1 MDFASIF
8 ANVQS
13 IKGFLRDQAP
23 EAQKLRRLP
32 DATVEA
38 LTATGVFR
46 MMMALDRG
54 GPELT
59 TLEQLEIIEQISMGD
74 ASAGWC
80 AMICCD
86 SGFYSG
92 MMEDSAAER
101 LWPSLDSTQAG
112 WIHPVG
118 RAERVDGGYQLTGS
132 WRFCSGSSFADNI
145 AGGCLLYEDGV
156 PLRINGRKQW
166 RLAIAPRENWT
177 FDDNWHTL
185 GLRGT
190 ASRNY
195 RTREDSLFVP
205 EEYCV
210 DLTQPKRPGTMWARP
225 DTHLRKMA
233 GVPLGVARG
242 VIDEVRSLI
251 GSKVEKPSG
260 IPFSALGRLRIA
272 LAESEMLL
280 GSARSYVFSS
290 LETQW
295 EKIIREE
302 DLTLRERADV
312 WLSRLNAF
320 QTARHVT
327 RLLFDTLGGDAIFST
342 YSGLERS
349 LRDTET
355 MCQHVVGQRRS
366 LESMGGLLLGDPVE
380 ERNILYPK

>member
-1 MDFASIF
+1 M
-8 ANVQS
+8 
-13 IKGFLRDQAP
+13 P
-23 EAQKLRRLP
+23 
-32 DATVEA
+32 
-38 LTATGVFR
+38 FR
-46 MMMALDRG
+46 
-54 GPELT
+54 
-59 TLEQLEIIEQISMGD
+59 S
-74 ASAGWC
+74 
-80 AMICCD
+80 
-86 SGFYSG
+86 
-92 MMEDSAAER
+92 
-101 LWPSLDSTQAG
+101 
-112 WIHPVG
+112 
-118 RAERVDGGYQLTGS
+118 
-132 WRFCSGSSFADNI
+132 
-145 AGGCLLYEDGV
+145 
-156 PLRINGRKQW
+156 
-166 RLAIAPRENWT
+166 
-177 FDDNWHTL
+177 
-185 GLRGT
+185 
-190 ASRNY
+190 
-195 RTREDSLFVP
+195 
-205 EEYCV
+205 
-210 DLTQPKRPGTMWARP
+210 QPKRPGTMWARP

-272 LAESEMLL
+272 LAESEMML

-295 EKIIREE
+295 EKITREE

-349 LRDTET
+349 LRDAET